1 MTTPSFRIKVL
12 LMIAVTGATG
22 QLGRLVIDALLKTVN
37 PREIVAL
44 VRDPLK
50 ARDLSTKGVV
60 VRKADYNQPETLRS
74 ALVGIQRLLLIS
86 SSEVGQR
93 KAQHRAVIEAA
104 KSSGVQL
111 LAYTSLLH
119 ADSSTLG
126 LAGEHRDTEQ
136 ALAESGLGYVLLRN
150 GWYSENYTASVPP
163 AVEHGSILGSAQL
176 GRISSAAREDYA
188 DAAAVVLTGEGQA
201 GKVYE
206 LAGDESYSLSE
217 LAVEVGKQS
226 GKTVVYNDLPQE
238 QYKAA
243 LIGMGLPEGFA
254 ALLADSDAAAAKG
267 DLFDDSRQLSQ
278 LLGRPTTPI
287 AQSVSAALKH

>member
-1 MTTPSFRIKVL
+1 
-12 LMIAVTGATG
+12 MIAVTGATG

>member
-1 MTTPSFRIKVL
+1 
-12 LMIAVTGATG
+12 MIAVTGATG

-50 ARDLSTKGVV
+50 DRDLSTKGVV

-126 LAGEHRDTEQ
+126 LAVEHRDTEQ
-136 ALAESGLGYVLLRN
+136 ALAESGLNYVLLRN

-254 ALLADSDAAAAKG
+254 VLLADSDAAAAKG

>member
-1 MTTPSFRIKVL
+1 
-12 LMIAVTGATG
+12 MIAVTGATG

-44 VRDPLK
+44 VREPLK

-60 VRKADYNQPETLRS
+60 VLKANYNQPETLRS

-126 LAGEHRDTEQ
+126 LAVEHRDTEQ
-136 ALAESGLGYVLLRN
+136 ALAESGLNYVLLRN

>member
-1 MTTPSFRIKVL
+1 
-12 LMIAVTGATG
+12 MIAVTGATG
-22 QLGRLVIDALLKTVN
+22 QLGRLVIDTLLKTVN

-44 VRDPLK
+44 VRNPLN
-50 ARDLSTKGVV
+50 AQDLSSKGID
-60 VRKADYNQPETLRS
+60 VRRADYNQPETLRS
-74 ALVGIQRLLLIS
+74 ALVGVQRLLLIS

-104 KSSGVQL
+104 KSSGVEL
-111 LAYTSLLH
+111 LVYTSLLH
-119 ADSSTLG
+119 ADTSTLG
-126 LAGEHRDTEQ
+126 LAVEHRDTEH

-150 GWYSENYTASVPP
+150 SWYSENYTASVPS
-163 AVEHGSILGSAQL
+163 AVEHGAILGSAQA
-176 GRISSAAREDYA
+176 GRISSAARQDYA
-188 DAAAVVLTGEGQA
+188 EAAAIVLTSEGQS

-217 LAVEVGKQS
+217 LAAEVGKQS

-238 QYKAA
+238 QYEAA
-243 LIGMGLPEGFA
+243 LIAVGLPEGVA
-254 ALLADSDAAAAKG
+254 AFIADSDAAAAKG

-287 AQSVSAALKH
+287 AQSVRAALKH

>member
-1 MTTPSFRIKVL
+1 
-12 LMIAVTGATG
+12 MIAVTGATG
-22 QLGRLVIDALLKTVN
+22 QLGRLVIKALLKNVN
-37 PREIVAL
+37 PQEIVAL

-50 ARDLSTKGVV
+50 AQDLIAKGID
-60 VRKADYNQPETLRS
+60 VRQADYSQPETLQR
-74 ALVGIQRLLLIS
+74 ALAGVQRLLLIS

-93 KAQHRAVIEAA
+93 TAQHRAVIEAA
-104 KSSGVQL
+104 KSTGVQI

-119 ADSSTLG
+119 ADKSTLG
-126 LAGEHRDTEQ
+126 LAVEHRDTEQ
-136 ALAESGLGYVLLRN
+136 ALSESGLSYVLLRN

-163 AVEHGSILGSAQL
+163 AVEHGAILGSTQE

-188 DAAAVVLTGEGQA
+188 DAAAVVLTSEGQA

-217 LAVEVGKQS
+217 LAAEVAQQS
-226 GKTVVYNDLPQE
+226 GKAVVYNDLPEE
-238 QYKAA
+238 QYKTA

-267 DLFDDSRQLSQ
+267 DLFDDSCQLSQ

-287 AQSVSAALKH
+287 AQSVSTALKN

>member
-1 MTTPSFRIKVL
+1 
-12 LMIAVTGATG
+12 MIAVTGATG
-22 QLGRLVIDALLKTVN
+22 QLGRLVIDTLLKTVN
-37 PREIVAL
+37 PHEIVAL
-44 VRDPLK
+44 VRDPLN
-50 ARDLSTKGVV
+50 AQDLIAKGID
-60 VRKADYNQPETLRS
+60 VRQADYNQPETLRS
-74 ALVGIQRLLLIS
+74 ALVGVQRLLLIS

-111 LAYTSLLH
+111 LAYTSMLH
-119 ADSSTLG
+119 ADKSTLG
-126 LAGEHRDTEQ
+126 LAVEHRDTEQ
-136 ALAESGLGYVLLRN
+136 ALVASGLSYVLLRN

-163 AVEHGSILGSAQL
+163 AIEHGAILGSVQE

-188 DAAAVVLTGEGQA
+188 DAAAVVLTSEDQA

-217 LAVEVGKQS
+217 LATEVSKQS
-226 GKTVVYNDLPQE
+226 GKAVVYNDLPQE

-254 ALLADSDAAAAKG
+254 GLLADSDAAAAKG

>member
-1 MTTPSFRIKVL
+1 
-12 LMIAVTGATG
+12 MIAVTGATG

-126 LAGEHRDTEQ
+126 LAVEHRDTEQ
-136 ALAESGLGYVLLRN
+136 ALAESGLNYVLLRN

-254 ALLADSDAAAAKG
+254 VLLADSDAAAAKG

>member
-1 MTTPSFRIKVL
+1 
-12 LMIAVTGATG
+12 MIAVTGATG

-60 VRKADYNQPETLRS
+60 VRKANYNQPETLRS

-126 LAGEHRDTEQ
+126 LAVEHRDTEQ
-136 ALAESGLGYVLLRN
+136 ALAESGLNYVLLRN

-254 ALLADSDAAAAKG
+254 VLLADSDAAAAKG

>member
-1 MTTPSFRIKVL
+1 MLAI
-12 LMIAVTGATG
+12 TGATG
-22 QLGRLVIDALLKTVN
+22 QLGRLVIASLLETVN
-37 PREIVAL
+37 PHEIVAL

-50 ARDLSTKGVV
+50 AQDLSAQGVV
-60 VRKADYNQPETLRS
+60 VRQADYDQPETLHR
-74 ALVGIQRLLLIS
+74 ALVGIERLLLIS

-93 KAQHRAVIEAA
+93 KAQHRAVIAAA

-119 ADSSTLG
+119 ADTSTLG
-126 LAGEHRDTEQ
+126 LAVEHRDTEQ
-136 ALAESGLGYVLLRN
+136 ALAESGLAYVLLRN

-163 AVEHGSILGSAQL
+163 AIEHGAILGSAQL

-188 DAAAVVLTGEGQA
+188 DAAARVLTSEGQA
-201 GKVYE
+201 GMVYE

-217 LAVEVGKQS
+217 LAAEVGRQS
-226 GKTVVYNDLPQE
+226 GKTVVYNDLPPE
-238 QYKAA
+238 QYNAA
-243 LIGMGLPEGFA
+243 LLGMGLPEGLA
-254 ALLADSDAAAAKG
+254 GLLADSDAAAAKG
-267 DLFDDSRQLSQ
+267 DLFDDSRQLSR

>member
-1 MTTPSFRIKVL
+1 
-12 LMIAVTGATG
+12 MIAVTGATG

-37 PREIVAL
+37 PNEIVAL

-50 ARDLSTKGVV
+50 AQDLSTKGVV

-119 ADSSTLG
+119 AGSSTLG
-126 LAGEHRDTEQ
+126 LAVEHRDTEQ

-188 DAAAVVLTGEGQA
+188 DAAAVVLTSEDQA

>member
-1 MTTPSFRIKVL
+1 
-12 LMIAVTGATG
+12 MIAVTGATG

-50 ARDLSTKGVV
+50 ARDLNTKGVV

-126 LAGEHRDTEQ
+126 LAVEHRDTEQ
-136 ALAESGLGYVLLRN
+136 ALAESGLNYVLLRN

-254 ALLADSDAAAAKG
+254 VLLADSDAAAAKG

>member
-1 MTTPSFRIKVL
+1 
-12 LMIAVTGATG
+12 
-22 QLGRLVIDALLKTVN
+22 
-37 PREIVAL
+37 
-44 VRDPLK
+44 
-50 ARDLSTKGVV
+50 
-60 VRKADYNQPETLRS
+60 
-74 ALVGIQRLLLIS
+74 
-86 SSEVGQR
+86 
-93 KAQHRAVIEAA
+93 
-104 KSSGVQL
+104 
-111 LAYTSLLH
+111 
-119 ADSSTLG
+119 
-126 LAGEHRDTEQ
+126 
-136 ALAESGLGYVLLRN
+136 
-150 GWYSENYTASVPP
+150 VPP

-254 ALLADSDAAAAKG
+254 VLLADSDAAAAKG

>member
-1 MTTPSFRIKVL
+1 
-12 LMIAVTGATG
+12 MIAVTGATG

-126 LAGEHRDTEQ
+126 LAVEHRDTEQ
-136 ALAESGLGYVLLRN
+136 ALAESGLNYVLLRN
-150 GWYSENYTASVPP
+150 GWYSENYTASVPS

>member
-1 MTTPSFRIKVL
+1 
-12 LMIAVTGATG
+12 MIAVTGATG
-22 QLGRLVIDALLKTVN
+22 QLGRLVIDTLLKTVN
-37 PREIVAL
+37 PHEIVAL

-50 ARDLSTKGVV
+50 AQDLSAKGVD
-60 VRKADYNQPETLRS
+60 VRQADYNQPETLRS
-74 ALVGIQRLLLIS
+74 ALVGVQRLLLIS

-111 LAYTSLLH
+111 LAYTSMLH
-119 ADSSTLG
+119 ADKSTLG
-126 LAGEHRDTEQ
+126 LAVEHRDTEQ
-136 ALAESGLGYVLLRN
+136 ALVASGLHYVLLRN

-163 AVEHGSILGSAQL
+163 AVEHGAILGSAQE
-176 GRISSAAREDYA
+176 GRISSAARKDYA
-188 DAAAVVLTGEGQA
+188 DAAAVVLTSEGQA

-217 LAVEVGKQS
+217 LATEVAKQS

-238 QYKAA
+238 QYKAV
-243 LIGMGLPEGFA
+243 LIGLGLPAEFA
-254 ALLADSDAAAAKG
+254 GLFADSDAAAAKG
-267 DLFDDSRQLSQ
+267 DLFDDSRQLSE

>member
-1 MTTPSFRIKVL
+1 
-12 LMIAVTGATG
+12 MIAVTGATG

-50 ARDLSTKGVV
+50 DRDLSTKGVV

-126 LAGEHRDTEQ
+126 LAVEHRDTEQ
-136 ALAESGLGYVLLRN
+136 ALAESGLNYVLLRN